1 MVHVSGSGGWRRSSR
16 CADAACVEVDS
27 STADGVV
34 RVRNSARPDVAL
46 SLTTGQWRALVD
58 AVRSDALVPP
68 EAEAVPDSSDIPDSA
83 E

>member
-1 MVHVSGSGGWRRSSR
+1 VVHVSGSDGWRRSSR

-34 RVRNSARPDVAL
+34 LVRNSARPDVAL

-68 EAEAVPDSSDIPDSA
+68 VDEAMPDSSDMRYSA